1 MLGTPLATGR
11 NKNNSWGKLMSQTAV
26 NMTTPIAA
34 RSALE
39 TSTIRAIS
47 WRLIP
52 FLVLAY
58 FLSYLDRV
66 NLSFAA
72 LTMNAELKFS
82 PTIFSWGAGIFFIGY
97 FIFEVPS
104 NLALEKFGAS
114 RWIARI
120 MVSWGIVSALM
131 ALVSGVW
138 SFYGLR
144 FLLGV
149 AEAGLFPGIMLYLT
163 YWYPA
168 EYRARFLAAFA
179 IAVPVSTVIGA
190 PISGLLLGLDG
201 AMELKGWQWLF
212 IIEGIPTVL
221 LGFVTWFYL
230 TDRPAQA
237 AWLTAEQKAWL
248 ASRLASETAAKQA
261 AKHLTLRQA
270 MTSPRVLTLSL
281 IYFGFVGALYG
292 MQFWLPQIVKAFGF
306 SNAQTGFVT
315 AVPYLFG
322 TIAMILWARHS
333 DATRE
338 RVMHVGA
345 PLLLTAVA
353 LAVCG
358 YMDNPYVTMVALI
371 VAAIGVFCTFGVFW
385 TLPTAWLSGV
395 AAAGAIALIN
405 SIGNLAGFAGPYLI
419 GWVKETTGSNSTGL
433 LVLAVLPLIGGLL
446 VFLGGH
452 ETKAEFA
459 GVAKQAK

>member
-1 MLGTPLATGR
+1 MR
-11 NKNNSWGKLMSQTAV
+11 HKNKTRGKLMSQSATMTAA
-26 NMTTPIAA
+26 PRAA
-34 RSALE
+34 KSELE
-39 TSTIRAIS
+39 TSAIRAIS

-58 FLSYLDRV
+58 FLAYLDRV
-66 NLSFAA
+66 NLGFAA

-120 MVSWGIVSALM
+120 MVTWGIISALM
-131 ALVSGVW
+131 AAVSGVW

-149 AEAGLFPGIMLYLT
+149 AEAGFFPGIILYLT

-201 AMELKGWQWLF
+201 ALGLKGWQWLF
-212 IIEGIPTVL
+212 IIEGVPSVL
-221 LGFVTWFYL
+221 LGIITWFYL
-230 TDRPAQA
+230 TDRPAKA
-237 AWLTAEQKAWL
+237 DWLTAEQKAWL
-248 ASRLASETAAKQA
+248 SAKLESEIAAKQA
-261 AKHLTLRQA
+261 AKHLTLGQA
-270 MTSPRVLTLSL
+270 LSSPKVLTLSL

-292 MQFWLPQIVKAFGF
+292 MQFWLPQIVKAFGY

-322 TIAMILWARHS
+322 TVAMILWARHS

-353 LAVCG
+353 LGVCG

-371 VAAIGVFCTFGVFW
+371 VAAIGIFCTFAVFW
-385 TLPTAWLSGV
+385 TLPTAWLSGT

-405 SIGNLAGFAGPYLI
+405 SIGNLAGFGGPYLI
-419 GWVKETTGSNSTGL
+419 GWVKEATGSTSTGL
-433 LVLAVLPLIGGLL
+433 LVLSLLPLAAGLL

-452 ETKAEFA
+452 ETKTEFA
-459 GVAKQAK
+459 AAGQAK

>member
-1 MLGTPLATGR
+1 
-11 NKNNSWGKLMSQTAV
+11 MSQS
-26 NMTTPIAA
+26 IAINS
-34 RSALE
+34 SAAAKSELE
-39 TSTIRAIS
+39 ISTIRAIS

-66 NLSFAA
+66 NLGFAG
-72 LTMNAELKFS
+72 LTMNAELNFS
-82 PTIFSWGAGIFFIGY
+82 PTVFSWGAGIFFIGY
-97 FIFEVPS
+97 FLFEVPS

-120 MVSWGIVSALM
+120 MVSWGIISALM
-131 ALVSGVW
+131 AFVSGVW
-138 SFYGLR
+138 SFYGVR

-149 AEAGLFPGIMLYLT
+149 AEAGFFPGIILYLT

-201 AMELKGWQWLF
+201 AMGLKGWQWLF
-212 IIEGIPTVL
+212 VIEGVPSVL
-221 LGFVTWFYL
+221 LGIVSWFYL
-230 TDRPAQA
+230 TDRPVNAD
-237 AWLTAEQKAWL
+237 WLTTEQKAWL
-248 ASRLASETAAKQA
+248 SSKLESEIAAKQA
-261 AKHLTLRQA
+261 AQHLTLGQA
-270 MTSPRVLTLSL
+270 LASPKVLTLSL
-281 IYFGFVGALYG
+281 IYFGFVAALYG
-292 MQFWLPQIVKAFGF
+292 VQFWLPQIVKAFGF

-322 TIAMILWARHS
+322 TVAMILWARHS

-345 PLLLTAVA
+345 PLLLTAAA
-353 LAVCG
+353 LGACG
-358 YMDNPYVTMVALI
+358 YITDPMTTMVVLT
-371 VAAIGVFCTFGVFW
+371 VAAIGIFCTFGVFW
-385 TLPTAWLSGV
+385 TLPTAWLSGT

-419 GWVKETTGSNSTGL
+419 GWVKETTGSTTTGL
-433 LVLAVLPLIGGLL
+433 FVLAALPLIGGLL
-446 VFLGGH
+446 VFLGGLD
-452 ETKAEFA
+452 TSVEFA
-459 GVAKQAK
+459 GVKEAK

>member
-1 MLGTPLATGR
+1 MLRTPAAQEPPQKQNPGR
-11 NKNNSWGKLMSQTAV
+11 RPMSQT
-26 NMTTPIAA
+26 TTTIAA
-34 RSALE
+34 PGRARSELE

-58 FLSYLDRV
+58 FLAYLDRV
-66 NLSFAA
+66 NLGFAA

-120 MVSWGIVSALM
+120 MVTWGIISALM

-138 SFYGLR
+138 SFYALR

-149 AEAGLFPGIMLYLT
+149 GEAGFFPGIILSLT

-201 AMELKGWQWLF
+201 AMGLKGWQWLF
-212 IIEGIPTVL
+212 IIEGVPSVVL
-221 LGFVTWFYL
+221 GCITWFYL
-230 TDRPAQA
+230 TDRPAKA
-237 AWLTAEQKAWL
+237 DWLTAEQKAWL
-248 ASRLASETAAKQA
+248 SAKLESEIAAKQA
-261 AKHLTLRQA
+261 AKHLTLGQA
-270 MTSPRVLTLSL
+270 LASPKVITLSV

-292 MQFWLPQIVKAFGF
+292 MQFWLPQIVKAFGY

-322 TIAMILWARHS
+322 TVAMILWARHS

-345 PLLLTAVA
+345 PLLLTAAA
-353 LAVCG
+353 LGVCG
-358 YMDNPYVTMVALI
+358 YMDNPYVTIVALI
-371 VAAIGVFCTFGVFW
+371 VAAIGIFCTFAVFW
-385 TLPTAWLSGV
+385 TLPTAWLSGT

-405 SIGNLAGFAGPYLI
+405 SIGNLAGFGGPYLI
-419 GWVKETTGSNSTGL
+419 GWVKEATGSTSTGL

-446 VFLGGH
+446 VFLGAH

-459 GVAKQAK
+459 GAK

>member
-1 MLGTPLATGR
+1 MSLSATIIT
-11 NKNNSWGKLMSQTAV
+11 SS
-26 NMTTPIAA
+26 P
-34 RSALE
+34 SAKSELE

-47 WRLIP
+47 LRLIP

-58 FLSYLDRV
+58 FFSYLDRV
-66 NLSFAA
+66 NLGFAA

-82 PTIFSWGAGIFFIGY
+82 PTIFAWGAGIFFIGY

-120 MVSWGIVSALM
+120 MVTWGIISALM

-138 SFYGLR
+138 SFYALR

-149 AEAGLFPGIMLYLT
+149 AEAGFFPGIILYLT

-168 EYRARFLAAFA
+168 KYRARFLAAFA

-201 AMELKGWQWLF
+201 AMGLKGWQWLF
-212 IIEGIPTVL
+212 VIEGIPSVVL
-221 LGFVTWFYL
+221 GVVSWFYL
-230 TDRPAQA
+230 TDRPAMA
-237 AWLTAEQKAWL
+237 DWLTAEQKAWL
-248 ASRLASETAAKQA
+248 SSKLEGEIAAKQA
-261 AKHLTLRQA
+261 AAHLTLGQA
-270 MTSPRVLTLSL
+270 LASPKVITLSL

-322 TIAMILWARHS
+322 TVAMVFWARHS
-333 DATRE
+333 DATHE
-338 RVMHVGA
+338 RVAHVGL
-345 PLLLTAVA
+345 PLLLTAAA

-358 YMDNPYVTMVALI
+358 YLDNPYVTMVALV
-371 VAAIGVFCTFGVFW
+371 VAAIGTFCTFALFW
-385 TLPTAWLSGV
+385 TLPTAWLSGS

-405 SIGNLAGFAGPYLI
+405 SIGNLAGFGGPYLI
-419 GWVKETTGSNSTGL
+419 GWVKQATGSTSTGL
-433 LVLAVLPLIGGLL
+433 LVLAVLPLVGGLL

-459 GVAKQAK
+459 VVGETK

>member
-1 MLGTPLATGR
+1 MATTSISTTG
-11 NKNNSWGKLMSQTAV
+11 AV
-26 NMTTPIAA
+26 K
-34 RSALE
+34 SELE

-58 FLSYLDRV
+58 FFSYLDRV
-66 NLSFAA
+66 NLGFAA

-82 PTIFSWGAGIFFIGY
+82 PTVFAWGAGIFFIGY

-120 MVSWGIVSALM
+120 MVTWGIISALM
-131 ALVSGVW
+131 SFVSGEW
-138 SFYGLR
+138 SFYILR

-149 AEAGLFPGIMLYLT
+149 AEAGFFPGIILYLT

-179 IAVPVSTVIGA
+179 IAVPISTVIGA
-190 PISGLLLGLDG
+190 PVSGLLLGLDG
-201 AMELKGWQWLF
+201 AMGLKGWQWLF
-212 IIEGIPTVL
+212 IIEGLPSIL
-221 LGFVTWFYL
+221 LGVVSWFYL
-230 TDRPAQA
+230 TDRPERAD
-237 AWLTAEQKAWL
+237 WLSTEQKAWL
-248 ASRLASETAAKQA
+248 ASKLNAEVAAKQA
-261 AKHLTLRQA
+261 AQHLTLGEA
-270 MTSPRVLTLSL
+270 LSSPKVIMLSL
-281 IYFGFVGALYG
+281 VYFGFVSALYG

-306 SNAQTGFVT
+306 SNAQTGFVI
-315 AVPYLFG
+315 AIPYAFG
-322 TIAMILWARHS
+322 TIAMIFWARHS
-333 DATRE
+333 DASRE

-345 PLLLTAVA
+345 PLLLTAFA
-353 LAVCG
+353 LATSSFTSDPVT
-358 YMDNPYVTMVALI
+358 TMVVLT

-385 TLPTAWLSGV
+385 ALPTAWLSGT

-405 SIGNLAGFAGPYLI
+405 SIGNLAGFGGPYLI
-419 GWVKETTGSNSTGL
+419 GWVKEATGNTSTGL
-433 LVLAVLPLIGGLL
+433 LVLAILPLIGGLL

-452 ETKAEFA
+452 ESKAEFA
-459 GVAKQAK
+459 GSEKTL

>member
-1 MLGTPLATGR
+1 MSLSATVA
-11 NKNNSWGKLMSQTAV
+11 SPA
-26 NMTTPIAA
+26 IAK
-34 RSALE
+34 SELE
-39 TSTIRAIS
+39 TSTICAIS

-66 NLSFAA
+66 NLGFAA
-72 LTMNAELKFS
+72 LTMNKELNFS
-82 PTIFSWGAGIFFIGY
+82 PTVFSWGAGIFFIGY
-97 FIFEVPS
+97 FLFEVPS

-120 MVSWGIVSALM
+120 MITWGIISALM
-131 ALVSGVW
+131 ALVTGVW
-138 SFYGLR
+138 SFYGVR

-149 AEAGLFPGIMLYLT
+149 AEAGFFPGIILYLT

-168 EYRARFLAAFA
+168 KYRARFLAAFA

-201 AMELKGWQWLF
+201 AMGLQGWQWLF
-212 IIEGIPTVL
+212 IIEGVPSVL

-230 TDRPAQA
+230 TDRPGKAD
-237 AWLTAEQKAWL
+237 WLTAEQKAWL
-248 ASRLASETAAKQA
+248 SAQLDSEVAAKKA
-261 AKHLTLRQA
+261 ASHLTLGQA
-270 MTSPRVLTLSL
+270 LASPKVIALSL
-281 IYFGFVGALYG
+281 IYFGFVAALYG
-292 MQFWLPQIVKAFGF
+292 MQFWLPTIVKAFGF
-306 SNAQTGFVT
+306 SNAQTGFVI

-322 TIAMILWARHS
+322 TVAMILWARHS

-338 RVMHVGA
+338 RVFHVGA

-353 LAVCG
+353 LGICG
-358 YMDNPYVTMVALI
+358 YVSDPMTTMVVLT

-385 TLPTAWLSGV
+385 TLPTAWLSGA

-419 GWVKETTGSNSTGL
+419 GWVKESTGSTSTGL
-433 LVLAVLPLIGGLL
+433 FVLAALPLIGGLL

-452 ETKAEFA
+452 ESKVEFA
-459 GVAKQAK
+459 GSAPAE

>member
-1 MLGTPLATGR
+1 
-11 NKNNSWGKLMSQTAV
+11 MSQSAT
-26 NMTTPIAA
+26 IAA
-34 RSALE
+34 ATNTKSDLE

-66 NLSFAA
+66 NLGFAA
-72 LTMNAELKFS
+72 LTMNKELNFS
-82 PTIFSWGAGIFFIGY
+82 PTVFSWGAGIFFIGY
-97 FIFEVPS
+97 FLFEVPS

-120 MVSWGIVSALM
+120 MITWGIISALM
-131 ALVSGVW
+131 AVVSGVW
-138 SFYGLR
+138 SFYGVR

-149 AEAGLFPGIMLYLT
+149 AEAGFFPGIILYLT

-179 IAVPVSTVIGA
+179 VAVPVSTVIGA
-190 PISGLLLGLDG
+190 PVSGLLLGLDG
-201 AMELKGWQWLF
+201 ATGLQGWQWLF
-212 IIEGIPTVL
+212 IIEGVPSVL
-221 LGFVTWFYL
+221 LGIVTWFYL
-230 TDRPAQA
+230 TDRPAKA
-237 AWLTAEQKAWL
+237 DWLNAEQKVWL
-248 ASRLASETAAKQA
+248 AAKLESEVAAKQA
-261 AKHLTLRQA
+261 ATHLTLGQA
-270 MTSPRVLTLSL
+270 LSSPKVIALSL
-281 IYFGFVGALYG
+281 VYFGFVAALYG
-292 MQFWLPQIVKAFGF
+292 MQFWLPTIVKAFGF
-306 SNAQTGFVT
+306 SNAQTGFVI

-322 TIAMILWARHS
+322 TIAMILWAQHS

-345 PLLLTAVA
+345 PLLLTGIA
-353 LAVCG
+353 LGVCG
-358 YMDNPYVTMVALI
+358 YVTDPMTTMVVLT

-385 TLPTAWLSGV
+385 TLPTAWLSGT

-419 GWVKETTGSNSTGL
+419 GWVKETTGSTSTGL
-433 LVLAVLPLIGGLL
+433 FVLAVLPLLGGLL
-446 VFLGGH
+446 VFVGGH
-452 ETKAEFA
+452 ESNAEFA
-459 GVAKQAK
+459 DERAR

>member
-1 MLGTPLATGR
+1 
-11 NKNNSWGKLMSQTAV
+11 MSQSAV
-26 NMTTPIAA
+26 DITMPLPAT
-34 RSALE
+34 SELE
-39 TSTIRAIS
+39 ASTIRAIS

-66 NLSFAA
+66 NLGFAA
-72 LTMNAELKFS
+72 LTMNKELNFS
-82 PTIFSWGAGIFFIGY
+82 PTVFSWGAGIFFIGY
-97 FIFEVPS
+97 FLFEVPS

-120 MVSWGIVSALM
+120 MITWGIISALM
-131 ALVSGVW
+131 AVVSGVW
-138 SFYGLR
+138 SFYGIR

-149 AEAGLFPGIMLYLT
+149 AEAGFFPGIILYLT

-190 PISGLLLGLDG
+190 PVSGMLLGLDG
-201 AMELKGWQWLF
+201 AMGLQGWQWLF
-212 IIEGIPTVL
+212 IIEGVPSVL
-221 LGFVTWFYL
+221 LGIVTWFYL
-230 TDRPAQA
+230 TDRPEKAD
-237 AWLTAEQKAWL
+237 WLSAEQKVWL
-248 ASRLASETAAKQA
+248 AAKLENEVAAKQA
-261 AKHLTLRQA
+261 ATHLTLGQA
-270 MTSPRVLTLSL
+270 LSSPKVIALSL
-281 IYFGFVGALYG
+281 VYFGFVAALYG
-292 MQFWLPQIVKAFGF
+292 MQFWLPTIVKAFGF
-306 SNAQTGFVT
+306 SNAQTGFVI

-345 PLLLTAVA
+345 PLLLTGAA
-353 LAVCG
+353 LGVCG
-358 YMDNPYVTMVALI
+358 YVTDPMTTMVVLT

-385 TLPTAWLSGV
+385 TLPTAWLSGT

-419 GWVKETTGSNSTGL
+419 GWVKETTGSTSTGL
-433 LVLAVLPLIGGLL
+433 LVLAVLPLLGGLL
-446 VFLGGH
+446 VFVGGH
-452 ETKAEFA
+452 ESKAEFA
-459 GVAKQAK
+459 DERAG

>member
-1 MLGTPLATGR
+1 
-11 NKNNSWGKLMSQTAV
+11 
-26 NMTTPIAA
+26 
-34 RSALE
+34 
-39 TSTIRAIS
+39 
-47 WRLIP
+47 
-52 FLVLAY
+52 LVLAY

-66 NLSFAA
+66 NLGFAA
-72 LTMNAELKFS
+72 LTMNKELNFS

-97 FIFEVPS
+97 FLFEVPS

-120 MVSWGIVSALM
+120 MVTWGIISALM

-138 SFYGLR
+138 SFYGVR

-149 AEAGLFPGIMLYLT
+149 AEAGFFPGIILYLT

-168 EYRARFLAAFA
+168 KYRARFLAAFA

-201 AMELKGWQWLF
+201 AMGLQGWQWLF
-212 IIEGIPTVL
+212 IIEGVPSVL
-221 LGFVTWFYL
+221 LGLVTWFYL
-230 TDRPAQA
+230 TDRPAKA
-237 AWLTAEQKAWL
+237 DWLTAEQKAWL
-248 ASRLASETAAKQA
+248 AAQLDSEVAAKQA
-261 AKHLTLRQA
+261 ASHLTLGQA
-270 MTSPRVLTLSL
+270 LASPKVIALSL

-292 MQFWLPQIVKAFGF
+292 MQFWLPTIVKAFGF
-306 SNAQTGFVT
+306 SNAQTGFVI

-322 TIAMILWARHS
+322 TIAMIFWARHS

-353 LAVCG
+353 LGICG
-358 YMDNPYVTMVALI
+358 YVTDPMTTMVVLT

-385 TLPTAWLSGV
+385 TLPTAWLSGT

-419 GWVKETTGSNSTGL
+419 GWVKETTGSTSTGL
-433 LVLAVLPLIGGLL
+433 FVLAVLPLIGGLL

-452 ETKAEFA
+452 ESKVEFA
-459 GVAKQAK
+459 GAERAK

>member
-1 MLGTPLATGR
+1 MSRSAT
-11 NKNNSWGKLMSQTAV
+11 
-26 NMTTPIAA
+26 IAA
-34 RSALE
+34 AANTKSDIE

-66 NLSFAA
+66 NLGFAA
-72 LTMNAELKFS
+72 LTMNKELNFS
-82 PTIFSWGAGIFFIGY
+82 PTVFSRGAGIFFIGY
-97 FIFEVPS
+97 FLFEVPS

-120 MVSWGIVSALM
+120 MITWGIISALM
-131 ALVSGVW
+131 AVVSGVW
-138 SFYGLR
+138 SFYGVR

-149 AEAGLFPGIMLYLT
+149 AEAGFFPGIILYLT

-190 PISGLLLGLDG
+190 PVSGLLLGLDG
-201 AMELKGWQWLF
+201 AMGLQGWQWLF
-212 IIEGIPTVL
+212 IIEGVPSVL
-221 LGFVTWFYL
+221 LGIVTWFYL
-230 TDRPAQA
+230 ADRPAKA
-237 AWLTAEQKAWL
+237 DWLSAEQKAWL
-248 ASRLASETAAKQA
+248 AAKLESEVAAKQA
-261 AKHLTLRQA
+261 ATHLTLGQA
-270 MTSPRVLTLSL
+270 LSSPKVIALSL
-281 IYFGFVGALYG
+281 VYFGFVAALYG
-292 MQFWLPQIVKAFGF
+292 MQFWLPTIVKAFGF

-322 TIAMILWARHS
+322 TVAMILWARHS

-345 PLLLTAVA
+345 PLLLTAAA
-353 LAVCG
+353 LGVCG
-358 YMDNPYVTMVALI
+358 YVTDPMTTMVVLT

-385 TLPTAWLSGV
+385 TLPTAWLSGT

-419 GWVKETTGSNSTGL
+419 GWVKETTGSTSSGL
-433 LVLAVLPLIGGLL
+433 CVLAVLPLLGGLL
-446 VFLGGH
+446 VFVGGH
-452 ETKAEFA
+452 ESKAEFA
-459 GVAKQAK
+459 DQRAK

>member
-1 MLGTPLATGR
+1 
-11 NKNNSWGKLMSQTAV
+11 MSQSAT
-26 NMTTPIAA
+26 IAA
-34 RSALE
+34 ATNTKSDLE

-66 NLSFAA
+66 NLSVAA
-72 LTMNAELKFS
+72 LTMNKELNFS
-82 PTIFSWGAGIFFIGY
+82 PTVFSWGAGIFFIGY
-97 FIFEVPS
+97 FLFEVPS

-120 MVSWGIVSALM
+120 MITWGIISALM
-131 ALVSGVW
+131 AVVSGIW
-138 SFYGLR
+138 SFYGVR

-149 AEAGLFPGIMLYLT
+149 AEAGFFPGIILYLT

-201 AMELKGWQWLF
+201 VMGLQGWQWLF
-212 IIEGIPTVL
+212 IIEGVPSVL
-221 LGFVTWFYL
+221 LGIVTWFYL
-230 TDRPAQA
+230 TDRPAKA
-237 AWLTAEQKAWL
+237 DWLSAEQKAWL
-248 ASRLASETAAKQA
+248 AAKLESEVAAKQA
-261 AKHLTLRQA
+261 ATHLTLGQA
-270 MTSPRVLTLSL
+270 LSSPKVIALSL
-281 IYFGFVGALYG
+281 VYFGFVAALYG
-292 MQFWLPQIVKAFGF
+292 MQFWLPTIVKAFGF
-306 SNAQTGFVT
+306 SNAQTGFVI

-345 PLLLTAVA
+345 PLLLTGVA
-353 LAVCG
+353 LGVCG
-358 YMDNPYVTMVALI
+358 YVTDPMTTMVVLT

-385 TLPTAWLSGV
+385 TLPTAWLSGT

-419 GWVKETTGSNSTGL
+419 GWVKETTGSTSTGL
-433 LVLAVLPLIGGLL
+433 FALAVLPLLGGLL
-446 VFLGGH
+446 VFVGGH
-452 ETKAEFA
+452 ESRAEFA
-459 GVAKQAK
+459 DERAR

>member
-1 MLGTPLATGR
+1 
-11 NKNNSWGKLMSQTAV
+11 MSQS
-26 NMTTPIAA
+26 AA
-34 RSALE
+34 LASASGAKSDVE

-58 FLSYLDRV
+58 FFSYLDRV
-66 NLSFAA
+66 NLGFAA
-72 LTMNAELKFS
+72 LTMNAELKFT
-82 PTIFSWGAGIFFIGY
+82 PLIFAWGAGIFFIGY

-120 MVSWGIVSALM
+120 MVTWGIISALM
-131 ALVSGVW
+131 ATVSGPT
-138 SFYGLR
+138 SFYILR

-149 AEAGLFPGIMLYLT
+149 AEAGFFPGIILYLT

-190 PISGLLLGLDG
+190 PVSGLLLGLDG
-201 AMELKGWQWLF
+201 AMGLKGWQWLF
-212 IIEGIPTVL
+212 IIEGIPSVI
-221 LGFVTWFYL
+221 LGVVTWFYL

-237 AWLTAEQKAWL
+237 DWLTAEQKAWL
-248 ASRLASETAAKQA
+248 SSRLESEVAAKQA
-261 AKHLTLRQA
+261 AQHLTLGQA
-270 MTSPRVLTLSL
+270 LTSPKVLMLSV

-292 MQFWLPQIVKAFGF
+292 MQFWLPQIVKAFGY

-322 TIAMILWARHS
+322 TVAMILWARHS
-333 DATRE
+333 DASRE

-345 PLLLTAVA
+345 PLLLTGVA
-353 LAVCG
+353 LGICG

-371 VAAIGVFCTFGVFW
+371 VAAIGIFCTFGVFW
-385 TLPTAWLSGV
+385 TLPTAWLSGA

-405 SIGNLAGFAGPYLI
+405 SIGNLAGFGGPYLI
-419 GWVKETTGSNSTGL
+419 GWVKEATGSTSTGL
-433 LVLAVLPLIGGLL
+433 LVLALLPLIAGLL

-452 ETKAEFA
+452 ETKTEFA
-459 GVAKQAK
+459 TAPGAVK